1 MTVLRGEKVKLFRA
15 SMYNITQGNW
25 GIGYPNAVRSRQS
38 VGPQSFTSSAHAVR
52 LMNDRLT
59 KR

>member
-25 GIGYPNAVRSRQS
+25 GIGYPNAVVVSQW
-38 VGPQSFTSSAHAVR
+38 GLNR
-52 LMNDRLT
+52 LHHRHTLCG
-59 KR
+59 

>member
-1 MTVLRGEKVKLFRA
+1 MTVLRGEKVKLF
-15 SMYNITQGNW
+15 SGEHVQYNARQLGNW
-25 GIGYPNAVRSRQS
+25 ISERRSRQS